1 MFNRPF
7 KTLYKQGF
15 SLVELM
21 ILTVIVGILIM
32 MFSQNVLGIN
42 DESKI
47 TKAHQKLRSI
57 EGALGIFKDDFG
69 RYPTREEGLAI
80 LVQNPEKNRWKGPY
94 IQEDILTDPWGI
106 PYFYDISS
114 NQYLLITLGQ
124 DRKVGGKGLNQDI
137 VYVKNFKESDLTLS
151 IP

>member
-80 LVQNPEKNRWKGPY
+80 LVQDPEKSRWKEIG
-94 IQEDILTDPWGI
+94 
-106 PYFYDISS
+106 
-114 NQYLLITLGQ
+114 
-124 DRKVGGKGLNQDI
+124 RAHV
-137 VYVKNFKESDLTLS
+137 
-151 IP
+151 

>member
-1 MFNRPF
+1 MFNRSF

-21 ILTVIVGILIM
+21 ILSVIVAILIT

-47 TKAHQKLRSI
+47 TKVHQNLRSI
-57 EGALGIFKDDFG
+57 EGALGIFRDDFN

-80 LVQNPEKNRWKGPY
+80 LVENPDNSLWKGPY
-94 IQEDILTDPWGI
+94 IQKEILIDPWGI
-106 PYFYDISS
+106 PYFYDISDT
-114 NQYLLITLGQ
+114 QYLLITLGQ
-124 DRKVGGKGLNQDI
+124 DRRTEGKGLNRDI
-137 VYVKNFKESDLTLS
+137 VYKKQF
-151 IP
+151 